1 MTEYI
6 EITLSDHVWPNH
18 SFINLY
24 IVVILVKISN
34 ANNINGGGGDG
45 LLLFCFRR
53 PPSRLCRHT
62 NVCISHMNAWYLPV
76 SGPPTLSPGHPGSF
90 TSVHDLKC
98 MRTQTAPLFNIPR
111 GNRGTT
117 TRAVNLY
124 PRSTCPSRESNP
136 DRRVG
141 RPTC

>member
-45 LLLFCFRR
+45 LFFFVLDD
-53 PPSRLCRHT
+53 RLQDYVVILMFALVT
-62 NVCISHMNAWYLPV
+62 
-76 SGPPTLSPGHPGSF
+76 
-90 TSVHDLKC
+90 
-98 MRTQTAPLFNIPR
+98 
-111 GNRGTT
+111 
-117 TRAVNLY
+117 
-124 PRSTCPSRESNP
+124 
-136 DRRVG
+136 
-141 RPTC
+141 